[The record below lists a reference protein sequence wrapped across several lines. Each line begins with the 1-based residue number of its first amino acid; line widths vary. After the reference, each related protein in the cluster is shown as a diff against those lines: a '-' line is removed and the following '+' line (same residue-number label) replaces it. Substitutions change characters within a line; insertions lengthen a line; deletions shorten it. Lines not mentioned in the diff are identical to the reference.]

1 MTSPARF
8 HDPSVLRR
16 ILDAVRTP
24 RSLVV
29 FDLDSTVLD
38 NRPRQSAI
46 LREYGVQRG
55 IAALDRMR
63 PEHWKSWSLAD
74 AMARAGLADA
84 TIENTA
90 DEAKQFWRERFFT
103 STYCALDQA
112 IPGAADYVRAILAH
126 GASVAYCTG
135 RHEAMRHGTELSFGA
150 LSFPLPDNQRVHL
163 VMKPTFEQADDDWKK
178 QAFARLDKLGV
189 VAAVFDNEPM
199 HINSYRAHY
208 ADAHCVHVDTD
219 HSGRDV
225 KLLDHIVS
233 VRDFV
238 PRWTD

>member
-16 ILDAVRTP
+16 ILDAVRSP
-24 RSLVV
+24 NSLVV

-46 LREYGVQRG
+46 LREFGVARG

-63 PEHWKSWSLAD
+63 PEHWRTWSLAD

-84 TIENTA
+84 TIENTL
-90 DEAKQFWRERFFT
+90 DDAKQFWRERFFT
-103 STYCALDQA
+103 SEYCSLDQA
-112 IPGAADYVRAILAH
+112 IAGAADYVRAILAH

-135 RHEAMRHGTELSFGA
+135 RHEAMRHGTQISLGA
-150 LSFPLPDNQRVHL
+150 LSFPIPSGERVQL
-163 VMKPTFEQADDDWKK
+163 IMKPTFEQTDDAWKREV
-178 QAFARLDKLGV
+178 FLWLDKLGV
-189 VAAVFDNEPM
+189 VTAAFDNEPM
-199 HINSYRAHY
+199 HINSYRQHY
-208 ADAHCVHVDTD
+208 GDAHCVHVDTD

-225 KLLDHIVS
+225 KLLDHVVS
-233 VRDFV
+233 VKDFV
-238 PRWTD
+238 ARWSE